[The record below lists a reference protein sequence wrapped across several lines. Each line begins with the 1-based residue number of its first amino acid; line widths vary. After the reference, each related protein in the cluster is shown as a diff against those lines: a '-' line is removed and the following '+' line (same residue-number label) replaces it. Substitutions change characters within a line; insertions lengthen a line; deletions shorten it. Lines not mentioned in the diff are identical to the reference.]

1 MLKVFKNPTIQIA
14 CLLVA
19 AQLSFLEETS
29 QVEPV
34 LLIDDI
40 SAELDQQ
47 AQRIVLETLVTGRRQ
62 TFVTAIDYEVLAKG
76 KYFDDAQR
84 FHVEHG
90 NFLAH

>member
-1 MLKVFKNPTIQIA
+1 MQ
-14 CLLVA
+14 
-19 AQLSFLEETS
+19 
-29 QVEPV
+29 
-34 LLIDDI
+34 
-40 SAELDQQ
+40 LDQQ

-76 KYFDDAQR
+76 KYLDDAQR